1 MTTEQNATSAD
12 LRAAIPE
19 QPLSAI
25 ASKLDNIETTYEKK
39 LEEIQNE
46 LEDTFNIKHEYL
58 IDENIKTVSKLHY
71 WITKHA
77 YERRFLVKISRKRNY
92 VYSSL
97 YEDYREGKN
106 GRGNITLNKDG
117 IEAYVTK
124 NSEYIYWNSLMEEQK
139 NIVDYIDQICWALK
153 QTKMQALKNIQE
165 QQRVEGS

>member
-1 MTTEQNATSAD
+1 MTTEQNTTNAD
-12 LRAAIPE
+12 LRGAIPE

-46 LEDTFNIKHEYL
+46 LEGIFNIDQFNLVE
-58 IDENIKTVSKLHY
+58 ENMKTVSKLHY

-77 YERRFLVKISRKRNY
+77 YEQRFFVKISRKRNY
-92 VYSSL
+92 VYSCL

-124 NSEYIYWNSLMEEQK
+124 NSEYIYWNSLMEEQR
-139 NIVDYIDQICWALK
+139 NIVEYIDQICWALK

-165 QQRVEGS
+165 SKRVEGS